1 MICPCC
7 LPHPKPLQLD
17 QNYKTRATS
26 IRVPR
31 ATADNFLK
39 SKLSKMGIYIWF
51 PFLRTF
57 MDDSIDFSKALKGS
71 NLANKT
77 GRKRKFVKLTQ
88 KYKFEHFFEDFD
100 QKIGYSTRNS
110 PLKTKTLAPLEELK
124 GWLAK
129 NGSSKIVTK
138 GRTLLVLSVLHS

>member
-1 MICPCC
+1 MFCYPIILSHMGIRRHIYEVKRLWLTCDIWARMICPCC

-88 KYKFEHFFEDFD
+88 KYKFEHFFEDF
-100 QKIGYSTRNS
+100 
-110 PLKTKTLAPLEELK
+110 EE
-124 GWLAK
+124 K
-129 NGSSKIVTK
+129 NWVFNAEFPTQN
-138 GRTLLVLSVLHS
+138 